1 VSGVVL
7 TLLVNA
13 YLERRRAQDARELES
28 LHLSSEHAKW
38 LRDERLKA
46 YLSLSIAGEEVLQFI
61 RSELPVLV
69 QPDGMNRRKDAETR
83 WHELRTELRKT
94 YNQVALFAD
103 EEVRAA
109 AVALWRSA
117 RNGVNDFLRDL
128 DSVSDIAVAK
138 DELSEQLRTAA
149 SRLTIFNCGSYWRGV
164 RSSLGLARKP
174 SRRPGWYCIR
184 RSRVLT
190 SAVS

>member
-1 VSGVVL
+1 MTTGQGRSQTVWL
-7 TLLVNA
+7 TTRPWASSSNVNA

-83 WHELRTELRKT
+83 
-94 YNQVALFAD
+94 
-103 EEVRAA
+103 
-109 AVALWRSA
+109 
-117 RNGVNDFLRDL
+117 
-128 DSVSDIAVAK
+128 
-138 DELSEQLRTAA
+138 
-149 SRLTIFNCGSYWRGV
+149 
-164 RSSLGLARKP
+164 
-174 SRRPGWYCIR
+174 
-184 RSRVLT
+184 
-190 SAVS
+190 

>member
-1 VSGVVL
+1 LITVAATLSGVVL

-46 YLSLSIAGEEVLQFI
+46 YLSLSIAGEEVLQLI

-69 QPDGMNRRKDAETR
+69 QPDGMNRRKDAEAR

-109 AVALWRSA
+109 AVAVWRSA

-128 DSVSDIAVAK
+128 DSVSDIALAK

-149 SRLTIFNCGSYWRGV
+149 SRLGTAGDRFLDAS
-164 RSSLGLARKP
+164 RKDLQ
-174 SRRPGWYCIR
+174 G
-184 RSRVLT
+184 
-190 SAVS
+190 

>member
-1 VSGVVL
+1 MDAGTATQLITVAATLSGVIL
-7 TLLVNA
+7 TLVVNA
-13 YLERRRAQDARELES
+13 YLERRRAHDARELES
-28 LHLSSEHAKW
+28 LHLSSDHAKW

-69 QPDGMNRRKDAETR
+69 QPDGIIRRKGAETR

-103 EEVRAA
+103 EDVRAA
-109 AVALWRSA
+109 ALAVWRMA

-128 DSVSDIAVAK
+128 DSTPNIAVAK
-138 DELSEQLRTAA
+138 DDLNEQLRASA
-149 SRLTIFNCGSYWRGV
+149 SRLGTAGDRFLDAS
-164 RSSLGLARKP
+164 RKDLQ
-174 SRRPGWYCIR
+174 G
-184 RSRVLT
+184 
-190 SAVS
+190 